1 MKLNTTFQQMMED
14 YFAQADELKVFHFS
28 FFFSRVEI
36 SLFEMKDT
44 RPELHYQ
51 VGATPE
57 RKERARNRC
66 SEVESFDPL
75 NKPVTVPKSLLFFL
89 KKIETLGKRRK

>member
-1 MKLNTTFQQMMED
+1 MELNTTFQQMMED
-14 YFAQADELKVFHFS
+14 YFAQADELKVFYTLDS
-28 FFFSRVEI
+28 FLFKEFEI
-36 SLFEMKDT
+36 SWVEMKDT

-75 NKPVTVPKSLLFFL
+75 NKPVTVTTSPSPQK
-89 KKIETLGKRRK
+89 